1 VELKQD
7 GGHRF
12 SRAEVAI
19 LTLVAR
25 SAPDA
30 AVEKHFEIL
39 VAAARDLQ
47 QELRAIRRELI
58 AISVWSRAA
67 VTNSTMLMCARDGSN
82 PKEFLEEINALVDQ
96 ALRAVGEDGLS

>member
-1 VELKQD
+1 MELKQ
-7 GGHRF
+7 GGERRF

-30 AVEKHFEIL
+30 SVEKHFEIL

-67 VTNSTMLMCARDGSN
+67 VTNSTVLLCARDGSS
-82 PKEFLEEINALVDQ
+82 PKAFLEEINGLVDQ
-96 ALRAVGEDGLS
+96 ALRSAGEDGLS